1 MYTGLKGVQVEIRW
15 GRRSHRREFRQ
26 AKMRLGVGENKQTK
40 KTPHN
45 IKELGEKTSQ
55 CTGGKQGKTIIKINW
70 KWSED
75 GGYRDKTE
83 VDKVKKTLQTAG
95 KCEHMKI

>member
-15 GRRSHRREFRQ
+15 GRRSHRQEFRQ
-26 AKMRLGVGENKQTK
+26 AKMRLGVGENKQTNK
-40 KTPHN
+40 KNHN

-55 CTGGKQGKTIIKINW
+55 FTGGKQGKTIIKIDR

-75 GGYRDKTE
+75 RGYRDKTE

>member
-1 MYTGLKGVQVEIRW
+1 MEIRW

-40 KTPHN
+40 KNHN

-55 CTGGKQGKTIIKINW
+55 FTGGKQGKTIIKIDR

-75 GGYRDKTE
+75 RGYRDKTE

>member
-1 MYTGLKGVQVEIRW
+1 MYTGLKGVQGGDKVGKTLTQARIQTGKDETW
-15 GRRSHRREFRQ
+15 GR
-26 AKMRLGVGENKQTK
+26 GKQTNK
-40 KTPHN
+40 KNHN

-55 CTGGKQGKTIIKINW
+55 FTGGKQGKTIIKIDR

-75 GGYRDKTE
+75 RGYRDKTE

>member
-26 AKMRLGVGENKQTK
+26 AKIRLGVGKKQTN
-40 KTPHN
+40 HN

-55 CTGGKQGKTIIKINW
+55 FTGGKQGKTIIKINR
-70 KWSED
+70 KWNED
-75 GGYRDKTE
+75 GIQRQNRGGQSQENPSNSRKMCTHE
-83 VDKVKKTLQTAG
+83 NV
-95 KCEHMKI
+95 

>member
-1 MYTGLKGVQVEIRW
+1 MGKTLTQARIQTGKDETW
-15 GRRSHRREFRQ
+15 GRGKQ
-26 AKMRLGVGENKQTK
+26 TNKQK
-40 KTPHN
+40 NHN
-45 IKELGEKTSQ
+45 IKELREKTSQ

>member
-26 AKMRLGVGENKQTK
+26 AKIRLGVGKKQTN
-40 KTPHN
+40 HN

-55 CTGGKQGKTIIKINW
+55 FTGGKQGKTIIKINR
-70 KWSED
+70 KWNED

-95 KCEHMKI
+95 KCVHMKI

>member
-1 MYTGLKGVQVEIRW
+1 MEIRW

-26 AKMRLGVGENKQTK
+26 AKMRLGVGEKQTNKQN
-40 KTPHN
+40 HN

-55 CTGGKQGKTIIKINW
+55 FTGGKQGKTIIKIDR

-75 GGYRDKTE
+75 RGYRDKTE

>member
-26 AKMRLGVGENKQTK
+26 AKMRLGVGENKQK
-40 KTPHN
+40 NHN

-55 CTGGKQGKTIIKINW
+55 FTGGKQGKTIIKIDR

-75 GGYRDKTE
+75 RGYRDKTE